1 MATSPKEP
9 GGAVVVPMSVE
20 ETGIDGFVK
29 ITTKAVTDEPGTV
42 REFFRTSGF
51 GAAGVEVPDHWSQI
65 NLTYT
70 RHGALR
76 GLHGEAADKL
86 IGIAAG
92 EAFGA
97 WLDARPASPTFGEVH
112 TEQLTVGTQIFVPAG
127 VCNGFQAVSPDGCQ
141 YLYCFGVE
149 WSPSRQGVAVNP
161 LDPALGI
168 AWPVPIDP
176 ADRTLISAKDA
187 GAPAFAEMRAGPCP
201 H

>member
-1 MATSPKEP
+1 MPAD
-9 GGAVVVPMSVE
+9 VRPMTVE
-20 ETGIDGFVK
+20 RTAIDGLAR
-29 ITTKAVTDEPGTV
+29 ITTKAVTDERGTV

-51 GAAGVEVPDHWSQI
+51 ADAGVDVPERWAQI
-65 NLTYT
+65 NLTWT

-97 WLDARPASPTFGEVH
+97 WVDARPGSPTYGAVH
-112 TEQLTVGTQIFVPAG
+112 TERLAVGIQMFVPAG

-149 WSPSRQGVAVNP
+149 WTPGMAGIAVTP
-161 LDPALGI
+161 LDPDLAI
-168 AWPVPIDP
+168 AWPIAPDVADP
-176 ADRTLISAKDA
+176 ASVSTKDA
-187 GAPAFAEMRAGPCP
+187 NAPRFADL
-201 H
+201 